1 MRCWD
6 NRNDAYHP
14 IEIIK
19 GFKDSV
25 SQVSVFGAHIT
36 CASMDGS
43 VKVFDIRKGEV
54 TTDEMSEAIQRFDIA
69 KSRKAY
75 VVSATNNKL

>member
-1 MRCWD
+1 VRCWD

-25 SQVSVFGAHIT
+25 SQVKVHGAQIL

-43 VKVFDIRKGEV
+43 VRVFDIRKGEV
-54 TTDEMSEAIQRFDIA
+54 TTDYLSEAVQRFDVA
-69 KSRKAY
+69 HSRKAY
-75 VVSATNNKL
+75 AVSATNDTL

>member
-1 MRCWD
+1 MSASYDTSVRCWD
-6 NRNDAYHP
+6 NRNDSHYP

-25 SQVSVFGAHIT
+25 SQVTLYGAQII
-36 CASMDGS
+36 CSSMDGS

-54 TTDEMSEAIQRFDIA
+54 TTDTLS
-69 KSRKAY
+69 
-75 VVSATNNKL
+75 

>member
-1 MRCWD
+1 M
-6 NRNDAYHP
+6 
-14 IEIIK
+14 
-19 GFKDSV
+19 
-25 SQVSVFGAHIT
+25 
-36 CASMDGS
+36 
-43 VKVFDIRKGEV
+43 KVFDIRKGEV